1 MRIDSEHARFM
12 QQALSLAETAIERGE
27 LPIAALVV
35 LDGTVIARAHTAE
48 SREGRLLVHAEL
60 LALEQADR
68 LQPFPGRRRDV
79 VLYTNLEPCLMCL
92 GAAMSF
98 MLGSIY
104 YALESP
110 SDGAVALAQSW
121 QRDEQSF
128 GEYRLPAI
136 HGGLLRRESI
146 SLFQKWVDRHS
157 PGGPL
162 WEWAKS
168 LADLGTQPC

>member
-1 MRIDSEHARFM
+1 MRQTLALAD
-12 QQALSLAETAIERGE
+12 QALQRGE

-35 LDGTVIARAHTAE
+35 LDGAVIAQAHTAE
-48 SREGRLLVHAEL
+48 VAEGRLLVHAEL

-68 LQPFPGRRRDV
+68 LKPFPGRRRDV

-98 MLGSIY
+98 MLGTIV

-110 SDGAVALAQSW
+110 SDGATGLVQSW
-121 QRDEQSF
+121 QRDEESF
-128 GEYRLPAI
+128 AGYQVPEIR
-136 HGGLLRRESI
+136 GGLLRQESI
-146 SLFQKWVDRHS
+146 ALFKKWTDVH
-157 PGGPL
+157 PPEGPV

-168 LADLGTQPC
+168 LADSRP

>member
-1 MRIDSEHARFM
+1 MRQTLA
-12 QQALSLAETAIERGE
+12 LAETAIERGE

-60 LALEQADR
+60 LALEQADGLR
-68 LQPFPGRRRDV
+68 PFPGRRRDV

-121 QRDEQSF
+121 QRDEENLPGYQ
-128 GEYRLPAI
+128 LPAM
-136 HGGLLRRESI
+136 HGGLLREESI
-146 SLFQKWVDRHS
+146 ALFKRWLDAHP

-162 WEWAKS
+162 WDWAKS
-168 LADLGTQPC
+168 LADLGT